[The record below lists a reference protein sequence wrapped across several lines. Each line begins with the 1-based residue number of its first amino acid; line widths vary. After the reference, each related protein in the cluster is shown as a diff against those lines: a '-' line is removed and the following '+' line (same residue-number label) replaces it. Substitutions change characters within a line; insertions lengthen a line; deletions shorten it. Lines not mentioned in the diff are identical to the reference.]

1 MIPKFEKAFREVRSH
16 YGTSACATA
25 QVLLTRDTMMR
36 ERERERERGEVR
48 SRGIEGERKYTWVC
62 ET

>member
-1 MIPKFEKAFREVRSH
+1 M
-16 YGTSACATA
+16 SACATV
-25 QVLLTRDTMMR
+25 QVLMTRDTMMR
-36 ERERERERGEVR
+36 EREGERERGEVR